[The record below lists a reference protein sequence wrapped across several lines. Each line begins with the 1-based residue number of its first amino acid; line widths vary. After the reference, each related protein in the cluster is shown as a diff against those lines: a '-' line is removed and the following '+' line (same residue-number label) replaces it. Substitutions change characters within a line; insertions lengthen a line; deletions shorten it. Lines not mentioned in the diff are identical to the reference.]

1 MTVIGEVDTAG
12 ARAGGVAGADASHD
26 GPAGEVVVAERS
38 GAVQVR
44 ASGSGLPVQV
54 LIDDGLPARTDTE
67 RLAGRILR
75 LCTAAAA
82 AAQARRR
89 SELAAAGIDD
99 GLLGRLGLPD
109 ADGARA
115 AEDRHTRGEGEPESW
130 LGRV

>member
-12 ARAGGVAGADASHD
+12 ARAGGVAAADASHD
-26 GPAGEVVVAERS
+26 GPAGEVIVAERS
-38 GAVQVR
+38 GAGRVR

-75 LCTAAAA
+75 LCTAAPA

-89 SELAAAGIDD
+89 SELAETGAAD
-99 GLLGRLGLPD
+99 GLLGRLRLG
-109 ADGARA
+109 GEVGSRA
-115 AEDRHTRGEGEPESW
+115 AEDR
-130 LGRV
+130 